1 MAVLRHSGCQRPH
14 NGHSSDP
21 SVLGFTS
28 HEPGNQKELR
38 ALALLACA
46 RGTQVT
52 GKKMARADDYARYAA
67 ECVRV
72 AQKTPN
78 ARDKAF
84 LLDMAQRWRE
94 LAEKLQAE
102 KREQSRKA

>member
-1 MAVLRHSGCQRPH
+1 LPFSAWGATRRLQ
-14 NGHSSDP
+14 
-21 SVLGFTS
+21 
-28 HEPGNQKELR
+28 
-38 ALALLACA
+38 
-46 RGTQVT
+46 

-78 ARDKAF
+78 ARDKAL

-102 KREQSRKA
+102 KREQSRKT

>member
-78 ARDKAF
+78 ARDKAL

-94 LAEKLQAE
+94 LAEKAE

>member
-14 NGHSSDP
+14 NGHSSVP
-21 SVLGFTS
+21 HTLGSTP

-78 ARDKAF
+78 PRDKAL
-84 LLDMAQRWRE
+84 LLDMAQKWRE
-94 LAEKLQAE
+94 LARKLEAE
-102 KREQSRKA
+102 ENNGVDR